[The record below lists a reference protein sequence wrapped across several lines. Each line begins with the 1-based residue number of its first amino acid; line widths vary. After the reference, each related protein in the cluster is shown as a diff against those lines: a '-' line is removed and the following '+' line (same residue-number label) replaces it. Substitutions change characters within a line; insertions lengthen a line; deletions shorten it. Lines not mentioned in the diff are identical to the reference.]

1 MTNEELE
8 DIRNISELP
17 YSWEKLNNK
26 TMLISGGTGFIG
38 SFLTEVIRYRVQK
51 YGSNIKVISISRRGG
66 ESDEVLKC
74 LKMDVTSPICCNGK
88 IDYILHWASNTHPKQ
103 YAEDPIGTIM
113 TNISGCDNLLKLA
126 VEKKSR
132 FLLASSVEIYGQGT
146 EAPMDEKYCGYIDC
160 NLARAGYNEAKRTC
174 EALTQSYR
182 QKYGIDAVIV
192 RLARVF
198 GADKKSDTKAMSQFL
213 EKATAQEEIILKS
226 AGQQRYSYCYV
237 ADAVSGILK
246 ALLDGSD
253 GEAYNISD
261 DDEGMTLGEYADY
274 IAKLANQKVK
284 FEIEENASVS
294 KASFALLKTNKIKA
308 IGWKPIYSVSS
319 GLKRTYKIILQRNT
333 LA

>member
-88 IDYILHWASNTHPKQ
+88 IDYILHLASNTHPKQ

-261 DDEGMTLGEYADY
+261 DDKGMTLGEYADY